1 MEEVLRAAEG
11 KINRLE
17 KLLEE
22 KEVIDNENNE
32 NTEMSLAMLQTEV
45 QINVKKFKDAES
57 KLQDAESKLRDAE
70 AVLRG
75 LRQLCAKSEIITKMS
90 EHSAKKSTDIS
101 ELKSLLDCKTAK
113 DWLEGQQKADEAK
126 AAESAWQAWC
136 ANGGQ
141 NTCTVGVSLRVPHLA
156 DTAQFQAVTAKIKS
170 LGGK

>member
-1 MEEVLRAAEG
+1 M
-11 KINRLE
+11 
-17 KLLEE
+17 
-22 KEVIDNENNE
+22 IDNENNE
-32 NTEMSLAMLQTEV
+32 NTEMSLAMLQTEA

-136 ANGGQ
+136 SNGWQ